1 MDKFRLVLIQIGC
14 QAVARGLLFTLWSA
28 RISSCLNIMM
38 KRLEIFNEFS
48 DFWAFAGNYL
58 YHKTYRWYRH
68 FETGK
73 GAVVDVLYQRRG
85 KYARPV
91 VHAGMVGLLFFGVT
105 VGPVIIR
112 AQEDVISQSQ
122 LPQAQVLGMSTEE
135 MYGQGVTTQSGEGVL
150 EYRGGE
156 IIDYAVQDGETLS
169 QIAGKYNLKVDT
181 LLWANGIDS
190 EKTPIRVGQT
200 LKIPPVDGVI
210 HKVKKGETVYS
221 VAKKYETNP
230 QGLVDY
236 PFNTFTNDETF
247 ALAVGQ
253 VLMVPDGVMPEL
265 KQVAPQSSLAK
276 ILTPDAGVVSAIG
289 SFVWPASGGIS
300 QGYRFY
306 HKAIDISNKS
316 GGSILAADSGRVTVA
331 GWPDNYGYGNR
342 VMIDHGNGYQ
352 TLYGHMSKVSVV
364 PGQSVNRGDVIGQ
377 MGSTGRSTGVH
388 LHFEIRTGAGLQ
400 NPLNY
405 LK

>member
-1 MDKFRLVLIQIGC
+1 
-14 QAVARGLLFTLWSA
+14 
-28 RISSCLNIMM
+28 M
-38 KRLEIFNEFS
+38 KRPKFVDEFQEFW
-48 DFWAFAGNYL
+48 DFWWSYL
-58 YHKTYRWYRH
+58 YRKTYRWYRH
-68 FETGK
+68 FELGK
-73 GAVVDVLYQRRG
+73 GVVVDVLYQRRG

-112 AQEDVISQSQ
+112 AQEDAISQSD
-122 LPQAQVLGMSTEE
+122 LPRSQILGMSTEE
-135 MYGQGVTTQSGEGVL
+135 MYGMGMTTQSGEGVL

-156 IIDYAVQDGETLS
+156 ILDYSVQEGETLS
-169 QIAGKYNLKVDT
+169 QIAEKFNLSIDT
-181 LLWANGIDS
+181 ILWANGLDN
-190 EKTPIRVGQT
+190 EKVAIRAEQN

-221 VAKKYETNP
+221 IAKKYETNP
-230 QGLVDY
+230 QGMVDY

-253 VLMVPDGVMPEL
+253 VLMVPDGVMPE
-265 KQVAPQSSLAK
+265 VVPVSPQSSLAK
-276 ILTPDAGVVSAIG
+276 ILTPDAGVVSALG

-300 QGYRFY
+300 QNYRFY
-306 HKAIDISNKS
+306 HKAIDISNKA

-331 GWPDNYGYGNR
+331 GWADNYGYGNR

-364 PGQSVNRGDVIGQ
+364 SGQTINRGDVIGQ

-388 LHFEIRTGAGLQ
+388 LHFEIRAGGVLQ
-400 NPLNY
+400 NPLNF

>member
-1 MDKFRLVLIQIGC
+1 
-14 QAVARGLLFTLWSA
+14 
-28 RISSCLNIMM
+28 MM
-38 KRLEIFNEFS
+38 KRPVLINELREFGE
-48 DFWAFAGNYL
+48 FAWNFL
-58 YHKTYRWYRH
+58 FRKTYRWYRH

-73 GAVVDVLYQRRG
+73 GVVVDVLYQRRG

-112 AQEDVISQSQ
+112 AQEDAISDGE

-135 MYGQGVTTQSGEGVL
+135 MFGKGMTTQSGQGVL

-156 IIDYAVQDGETLS
+156 ILDYAVQEGETLS
-169 QIAGKYNLKVDT
+169 QIAEKFNLSVDT
-181 LLWANGIDS
+181 ILWANGIDS
-190 EKTPIRVGQT
+190 EKTPIKAGQT

-221 VAKKYETNP
+221 IAKKYETEP
-230 QGLVDY
+230 QGMVDY

-253 VLMVPDGVMPEL
+253 VLVVPDGVMP
-265 KQVAPQSSLAK
+265 QVKPVSPQTSLAK
-276 ILTPDAGVVSAIG
+276 TLTPDAGAVSALG

-300 QGYRFY
+300 QGFRFY
-306 HKAIDISNKS
+306 HKAIDISNTS
-316 GGSILAADSGRVTVA
+316 GGPILAADSGRVSVA

-342 VMIDHGNGYQ
+342 VVIDHGNGYQ
-352 TLYGHMSKVSVV
+352 TLYAHMSKISVAS
-364 PGQSVNRGDVIGQ
+364 GQTVNRGDVIGQ

-388 LHFEIRTGAGLQ
+388 LHFEIRAGGGLQ
-400 NPLNY
+400 NPLNF
-405 LK
+405 LQ